1 MTYIDYILIFASWV
15 AFYLYIV
22 STFKKHREMSNLIH
36 SLTSAL
42 HNSNEK
48 IEALVYEYSE
58 LQQNF
63 IVKDKELLVSL
74 TNNEVL
80 KKQIETNNLKFKE
93 DIKKS
98 REDALNKSRS
108 VMRGQASEHLAPY
121 IIPNTNPKDYRF
133 IGNPIDYICIEGLSD
148 VIDNQSD
155 KIISVKFIDIKTGK
169 SNLSKTQR
177 RIRDAINDNRVSFE
191 VINLDNL
198 IEDQDKHSKKD

>member
-1 MTYIDYILIFASWV
+1 
-15 AFYLYIV
+15 
-22 STFKKHREMSNLIH
+22 MSNLIH